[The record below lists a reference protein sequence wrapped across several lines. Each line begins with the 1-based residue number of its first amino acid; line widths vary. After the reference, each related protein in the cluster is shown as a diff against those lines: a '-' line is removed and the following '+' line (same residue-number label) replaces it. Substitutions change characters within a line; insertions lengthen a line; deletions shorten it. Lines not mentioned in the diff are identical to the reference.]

1 MYCTAHANWL
11 SKHSMMQLLN
21 LTASTRNHTKTALL
35 LCSYLETISPCGLQ
49 TLMRKE
55 VFLFSFV
62 SLSHD
67 QMVSLESNELLRA
80 LPWSKNVDVWEL
92 VTINHLSIFELNR
105 PLCMYCYV
113 DLSF

>member
-1 MYCTAHANWL
+1 
-11 SKHSMMQLLN
+11 
-21 LTASTRNHTKTALL
+21 
-35 LCSYLETISPCGLQ
+35 
-49 TLMRKE
+49 MRKE